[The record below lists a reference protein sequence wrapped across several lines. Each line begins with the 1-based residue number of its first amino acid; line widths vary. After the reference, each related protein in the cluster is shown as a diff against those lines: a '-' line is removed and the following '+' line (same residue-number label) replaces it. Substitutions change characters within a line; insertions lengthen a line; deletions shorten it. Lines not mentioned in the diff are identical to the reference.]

1 MDTKAKTRRPK
12 ARGLRISVAVTA
24 YNEERN
30 VGHLLDSILTQKT
43 DLGRIVEVVV
53 VASGCTDR
61 THEIVLAKAAQ
72 DPRVRLV
79 VQHARLGK
87 AAAINAFLRERDP
100 AADVVLLSSS
110 DVILQPGFL
119 HLTLAEMQRSPLVG
133 MCGGR
138 IVPTN
143 PPTDMMGRIVRY
155 LWDMHHEVAL
165 RAPKMGE
172 AVAMRASLM
181 VPIPE
186 VSAVDEA
193 SLEAMVKHSGY
204 WLKYVPDA
212 VVVNH
217 GPENLREYIKQ
228 RRRIAAGHF
237 WLRAHS
243 GHSVSTLAVGPL
255 IAIALRKLKFTDT
268 KSDLSALVA
277 IGIEALAR
285 GVGYLDY
292 VRGYSHAI
300 WEISPSTRQVYPA
313 DGAGG
318 ETGRAPAPANGKGAH
333 AAT

>member
-1 MDTKAKTRRPK
+1 MAKSRTVTPRRPQQ
-12 ARGLRISVAVTA
+12 RVSVAVAA

-30 VGHLLDSILTQKT
+30 IGHLLDSILGQKT
-43 DLGRIVEVVV
+43 DRGTILEVIV

-61 THEIVLAKAAQ
+61 THEIVLAKAAAN
-72 DPRVRLV
+72 PLVRLV

-87 AAAINAFLRERDP
+87 AAAINAYIRERSP
-100 AADVVLLSSS
+100 ETDVVLMSSG

-119 HLTLAEMQRSPLVG
+119 DLMLAEMEANPKVG

-143 PPTDMMGRIVRY
+143 PPTDLMGRVVRY
-155 LWDMHHEVAL
+155 LWQMHHEVAL

-172 AVAMRASLM
+172 AIAIRASLM
-181 VPIPE
+181 QPIPE

-193 SLEAMVKHSGY
+193 SLEATVKHAGF
-204 WLKYVPDA
+204 WLKYVPEA

-217 GPENLREYIKQ
+217 GPENMREYLRQ
-228 RRRIAAGHF
+228 RRRIASGHY

-243 GHSVSTLAVGPL
+243 GHSVSTMAVGPL
-255 IAIALRKLKFTDT
+255 VALALRSLKFTDPA
-268 KSDLSALVA
+268 SDLSAVTA
-277 IGIEALAR
+277 IAIEAFSR

-300 WEISPSTRQVYPA
+300 WEVSPSTRQVEPA
-313 DGAGG
+313 DGKQA
-318 ETGRAPAPANGKGAH
+318 
-333 AAT
+333 